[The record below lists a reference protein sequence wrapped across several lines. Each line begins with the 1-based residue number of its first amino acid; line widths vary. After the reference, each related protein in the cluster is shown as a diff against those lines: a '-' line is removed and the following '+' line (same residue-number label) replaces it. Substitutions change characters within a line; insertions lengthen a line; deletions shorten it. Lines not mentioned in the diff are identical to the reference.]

1 MEWAKELQLADL
13 PEDYQ
18 LVAEAIGIENMV
30 LLAEKFPSVHLYFKR
45 PDKLFLPAKIR
56 YIRQH
61 FNGRNH
67 RRLALDTGLSERF
80 IYSVLERKD
89 DAKQQDLF
97 TEA

>member
-1 MEWAKELQLADL
+1 MIEWAKELRVEDL

-18 LVAEAIGIENMV
+18 LVAEAIGIDNMV

-56 YIRQH
+56 YIKAN

-67 RRLALDTGLSERF
+67 RRLALATGLSERF
-80 IYSVLERKD
+80 VYSVLERKD
-89 DAKQQDLF
+89 TARQVDLF
-97 TEA
+97 ED